1 MPGLADVAAATRT
14 AAARAR
20 LVFGGGLPLGEL
32 TRVLA
37 DAYGDRPAIAAEA
50 ATPGLPQRLRTYAAL
65 DEDVGRLAAAFAA
78 ASLGWSQTVAILC
91 ANRIDVLLHVLALSR
106 AGCVPLPLN
115 ARLRP
120 DEQAA
125 AISAAGA
132 QALVADADAAAPLL
146 PLAAPLP
153 GADAARPLRVLWT
166 GAGGAPPG
174 DGFDLAAWLAAHPHQ
189 SARPASLSA
198 DAPGILLC
206 TSGTTGMP
214 KVARLSS
221 RALLGA
227 LGRVHALPVG
237 HRRWLRPGRDVVIVA
252 LPLTHVM
259 GLGTMVGSLCA
270 GVKIIH
276 LERFDAARV
285 LERIEKDQ
293 PNVFVGVPTMYADL
307 EIAGAE
313 QRDLSSIEL
322 WVSAADAMPP
332 DRARRF
338 QSYGALVRPAG
349 WRLGTAAFADVY
361 GMVELSGPAAVRFYP
376 PGPRGR
382 ELPAVGM
389 VLPGFSARVIDAD
402 GKPRRIGGTGELQ
415 LKGKGVFAGYE
426 GSGGV
431 PDDGWFPTGDVARL
445 GPAGTFAFVG
455 RTADRIKVGGFSVFP
470 AEVEEELR
478 GHPLVEEL
486 AVVGVP
492 EERLGE
498 IPVAL
503 VVARGGFDAREF
515 VEWAA
520 ARVAPYRRPRR
531 AFAVEKLPRGK
542 NAKLDR
548 RSARELARTLS
559 TR

>member
-1 MPGLADVAAATRT
+1 MRSLKDLAASART

-32 TRVLA
+32 TCVLA
-37 DAYGDRPAIAAEA
+37 EAYGDRPAIAAEA

-65 DEDVGRLAAAFAA
+65 EEDVGRLAAAYQA
-78 ASLGWSQTVAILC
+78 ASLRPSWTVAVLC
-91 ANRIDVLLHVLALSR
+91 ANRIDVLLHVLAIAR
-106 AGCVPLPLN
+106 VGAVPLPLN

-132 QALVADADAAAPLL
+132 QAIVADADVAAPLL
-146 PLAAPLP
+146 TAE
-153 GADAARPLRVLWT
+153 AARPLRVLWT
-166 GAGGAPPG
+166 GAGGPPPR
-174 DGFDLAAWLAAHPHQ
+174 DGFDLAEWLAAHPRELAPPVPV
-189 SARPASLSA
+189 SAGAA
-198 DAPGILLC
+198 AILLC

-214 KVARLSS
+214 KVARLDS

-237 HRRWLRPGRDVVIVA
+237 HQRWLRPGRDAVLVA

-259 GLGTMVGSLCA
+259 GLGTLLGSLCA
-270 GVKIIH
+270 GVKVIH
-276 LERFDAARV
+276 LERFEAARV

-307 EIAGAE
+307 ETAGAA

-322 WVSAADAMPP
+322 WVSAADAMPA

-338 QSYGALVRPAG
+338 QRHGALARPAG

-361 GMVELSGPAAVRFYP
+361 GMVELAGPAAVRFYP
-376 PGPRGR
+376 PGPRRR

-389 VLPGFSARVIDAD
+389 VLPGFSARVIGAD

-431 PDDGWFPTGDVARL
+431 PDDGWFATGDIARL

-470 AEVEEELR
+470 AEVEQELR
-478 GHPLVEEL
+478 GHPSVEEL

-503 VVARGGFDAREF
+503 VVARPGFDAQQF
-515 VEWAA
+515 LEWAA
-520 ARVAPYRRPRR
+520 DRVAPYRRPRR
-531 AFAVEKLPRGK
+531 AFTVEELPRGK

-548 RSARELARTLS
+548 RKARELARTLS
-559 TR
+559 GQ